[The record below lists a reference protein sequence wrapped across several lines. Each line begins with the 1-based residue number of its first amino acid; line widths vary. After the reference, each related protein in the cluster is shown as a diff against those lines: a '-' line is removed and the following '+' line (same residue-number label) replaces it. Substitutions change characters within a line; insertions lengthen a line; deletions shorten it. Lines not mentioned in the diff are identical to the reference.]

1 MLKKIKDIIVGSRL
15 AGTAISRKMVI
26 AIATGVIKAND
37 PKSLREFDGSLELTE
52 GWARNVL
59 KSMDWVK
66 RKGTTG
72 KVEPCSKF
80 LEEEKFTFQR
90 AIAKAVSD
98 HDIPMELV
106 LNLDQPP
113 PPPPLS

>member
-1 MLKKIKDIIVGSRL
+1 MEQ
-15 AGTAISRKMVI
+15 
-26 AIATGVIKAND
+26 GVFY
-37 PKSLREFDGSLELTE
+37 SYVYVLFLREFDGSLELTE

-106 LNLDQPP
+106 LAKPGSNPP
-113 PPPPLS
+113 VLCFPWEIYI

>member
-1 MLKKIKDIIVGSRL
+1 MLKKIKKDIIVGSRL
-15 AGTAISRKMVI
+15 AGTAISQKVVI
-26 AIATGVIKAND
+26 AIATGVIKDND
-37 PKSLREFDGSLELTE
+37 PNILRQFGGSLELPE
-52 GWARNVL
+52 GWARSVL
-59 KSMDWVK
+59 RSMDWVK

-98 HDIPMELV
+98 HYIPME
-106 LNLDQPP
+106 PP
-113 PPPPLS
+113 CLTFHLGNIHLI